1 MSLEKFEVKS
11 TTTFWLSFKVHLVF
25 FDEYPLQ
32 GLRGKGGVGG
42 PGCWVGGG
50 GVQTMKLYTL
60 NNDIICTVL

>member
-11 TTTFWLSFKVHLVF
+11 MTTFWPSYKDHLVF

-50 GVQTMKLYTL
+50 GT
-60 NNDIICTVL
+60 NNEIIYIK